1 MGLLDK
7 LTQQGS
13 NLTKYDGGTPDTM
26 PGSLSTSRLHDQYSI
41 NGNPRFLGKP
51 SPSQLDWNGKTPTI
65 IGKFPYLDN
74 LPE

>member
-7 LTQQGS
+7 LTTGGS
-13 NLTKYDGGTPDTM
+13 NLTKFDGTTPDTM
-26 PGSLSTSRLHDQYSI
+26 PGSLKTSVLHDEYSI
-41 NGNPRFLGKP
+41 NGSPRLLSKPKP
-51 SPSQLDWNGKTPTI
+51 SDLDWNGKTPTL

>member
-7 LTQQGS
+7 LQTQGS
-13 NLTKYDGGTPDTM
+13 NLTKFDGTTPDTM
-26 PGSLSTSRLHDQYSI
+26 PGSLSTSKLHDVYSVA
-41 NGNPRFLGKP
+41 GTPRLLGKP
-51 SPSQLDWNGKTPTI
+51 RPSNLDWDGKTPTL

>member
-7 LTQQGS
+7 LQGQGS
-13 NLTKYDGGTPDTM
+13 VLAQYDGKTP
-26 PGSLSTSRLHDQYSI
+26 PQFQNVAKQSKLHNEYSI
-41 NGNPRFLGKP
+41 NGNPRLPGNPQP
-51 SPSQLDWNGKTPTI
+51 STLDWDGKTPTI

>member
-7 LTQQGS
+7 LQGQGS
-13 NLTKYDGGTPDTM
+13 VLTDLDGKTPAGFAPTA
-26 PGSLSTSRLHDQYSI
+26 GQSKLHDEYSI
-41 NGNPRFLGKP
+41 NGNPRVRTTPVP
-51 SPSQLDWNGKTPTI
+51 STLDWDGKTPTI

>member
-13 NLTKYDGGTPDTM
+13 NLSKYDGGTPDTM
-26 PGSLSTSRLHDQYSI
+26 PGSLKTSKLHDEYSI
-41 NGNPRFLGKP
+41 NGNPRLFSKP
-51 SPSQLDWNGKTPTI
+51 SPSGLDWNGKTPTI